1 MNNQLL
7 PSTPSRD
14 RLHTLKLILSCFG
27 LSAGLM
33 AIIYFCIGVPFF
45 GNSVL
50 VLDLNGQY
58 VYFFES
64 LHDVIYNADASL
76 LYSWSRTLGGEYM
89 GIYAYYLA
97 SPFSWLVALMPSAII
112 TESLYVMILLKI
124 GCAGA
129 SMGWYLHKTYPT
141 TRQNVLI
148 FSALYALCAWSLS
161 FGNNVMWLDALI
173 LFPLVIYGADL
184 LISGRNY
191 IVYTLAL
198 ALTILSHYYMGYMV
212 CLFLVLY
219 FFYHHVAMRDR
230 ADFNP
235 RGERAHFL
243 LSGLRYLFFTI
254 LAVGISAVI
263 VFCAYYS
270 LTFGKDTFTDPTY
283 EFTFKLT
290 FLDVLYK
297 LFPGAVDT
305 VRREGLPFLYC
316 GTATLFGAAAF
327 AVSPKFKTKEKAAAG
342 LLLLILTLCFS
353 VSLIDI
359 WWHGGQEPNWLNY
372 RYSFMFSFVL
382 LVIGYRGFERLRNLS
397 SQFLAVVPGALGIIL
412 VILQQ
417 EGYGKGYE
425 YTEEIFPKAYSY
437 DLLFYFLAPIII
449 GAVFLA
455 ILYYKKQKA
464 SKMGSL
470 ALTLTILCETVAVGV
485 LSHVG
490 LACDVGYSLRK
501 DYADFMDRVSP
512 AVEYIQELDSSFY
525 RMDKDFHRQPAD
537 AIALEMRGLSSTT
550 STLNR
555 HTLKLVDQLGYAG
568 GSYWSQYSGGN
579 PVTDMLLGVKYVL
592 SDNTLADALYQRI
605 YTDEKG
611 EAVYGYLNPYALSLG
626 FAVNDAVLEL
636 DFDDYPSPMELLNDL
651 TAAMTGK
658 DELRPF
664 LPIETEDPALSGIDR
679 AYTTGKSHYIYKKT
693 DPESTDASITYTL
706 TADKDGLCYL
716 FFPTDYPRECTLY
729 VDGVESGTAM
739 GNDSDCIIPLG
750 NFKAGSSHE
759 IKLVPLQ
766 EKAYVATDC
775 AYFYTLDEELFKGC
789 YESLKDSQFHIDRD
803 YKEDHLTGS
812 ITVREEN
819 TLLFT
824 SIPYDAGW
832 IIKVDGKEVTPYLS
846 TVTVYDEKTGEAAGT
861 EQQPYQDALTV
872 LRLTKGEH
880 TLSFEY
886 RPDCYLYGSAISLIS
901 LGVFLLIVAADYLLI
916 RPLVKRAQAKKALAA
931 STEEPAAEPIPQKD
945 EPQEEKPIAPSK
957 KKRRR
962 GRGKKKE
969 EGVLPE
975 SPSTPPS
982 DLP

>member
-1 MNNQLL
+1 MQ
-7 PSTPSRD
+7 
-14 RLHTLKLILSCFG
+14 TLKLILSCFG

-33 AIIYFCIGVPFF
+33 AIVYFCIGVPFF

-64 LHDVIYNADASL
+64 LHDIIYNADASL

-97 SPFSWLVALMPSAII
+97 SPFSWLVALMPSGII

-141 TRQNVLI
+141 SKRNVLI
-148 FSALYALCAWSLS
+148 FSALYALCAWSMTY
-161 FGNNVMWLDALI
+161 GNNVMWLDTLI

-191 IVYTLAL
+191 VVYTLAL
-198 ALTILSHYYMGYMV
+198 ALTVLSHYYMGYMV

-219 FFYHHVAMRDR
+219 FFYHHITMRGRSDY
-230 ADFNP
+230 NP
-235 RGERAHFL
+235 KGEPVHFL
-243 LSGLRYLFFTI
+243 ISGVRYLFFTL

-283 EFTFKLT
+283 EFTFKLN
-290 FLDVLYK
+290 FLDILFK
-297 LFPGAVDT
+297 LLPGAVDT
-305 VRREGLPFLYC
+305 VRRDGLPFIYC
-316 GTATLFGAAAF
+316 GTAALFGAAVF
-327 AVSPKFKTKEKAAAG
+327 AVSPKFKTREKIGAG

-372 RYSFMFSFVL
+372 RYSFMFSFIL
-382 LVIGYRGFERLRNLS
+382 LIIGYRGFEKLHS
-397 SQFLAVVPGALGIIL
+397 VSAQFLAIVPAALGLIL

-417 EGYGKGYE
+417 EGYGEHYE
-425 YTEEIFPKAYSY
+425 YTKEIFPKAYSY
-437 DLLFYFLAPIII
+437 DLLFYFLAPIVI

-455 ILYYKKQKA
+455 ILYYKKQKNRRLGA
-464 SKMGSL
+464 L
-470 ALTLTILCETVAVGV
+470 ALTLTVLTETVAMGI

-490 LACDVGYSLRK
+490 LACDVGYCSRK
-501 DYADFMDRVSP
+501 DYASFMNRVTP
-512 AVEYIQELDSSFY
+512 AVNYVQQLDSSFY

-592 SDNTLADALYQRI
+592 SDNTRLDSIYQRI

-626 FAVNDAVLEL
+626 YGTNQAILEL
-636 DFDDYPSPMELLNDL
+636 DFDEYSSPMALLNDL

-658 DELRPF
+658 DTLRPF
-664 LPIETEDPALSGIDR
+664 LPIKTDAPALSGIDR
-679 AYTTGKSHYIYKKT
+679 AYTTGRSHYIYKKA
-693 DPESTDASITYTL
+693 DPDATDAAITYTVK
-706 TADKDGLCYL
+706 AENEGLCYL
-716 FFPTDYPRECTLY
+716 FFPTDYPRECTLFI
-729 VDGVESGTAM
+729 DGVESGTVM
-739 GNDSDCIIPLG
+739 GNASDCIILLG
-750 NFKAGSSHE
+750 DFEAGSSHE
-759 IKLVPLQ
+759 IKLVPLE
-766 EKAYVATDC
+766 EKAYISTESI
-775 AYFYTLDEELFKGC
+775 YFYTLDEECLKSC
-789 YESLKDSQFHIDRD
+789 YESLKDGQFLIDAD
-803 YKEDHLTGS
+803 YKEDHLTGK
-812 ITVREEN
+812 ITVTEEN
-819 TLLFT
+819 ALFFT

-832 IIKVDGKEVTPYLS
+832 IIKVDGEEVTPYLS
-846 TVTVYDEKTGEAAGT
+846 TEEICDEETGETMGT
-861 EQQPYQDALTV
+861 EEQPYQDALIV
-872 LRLTKGEH
+872 LPLQKGEH

-886 RPDCYLYGSAISLIS
+886 RPDCFIYGSAISLIS
-901 LGVFLLIVAADYLLI
+901 LSVFLLIVVIDYLLI
-916 RPLVKRAQAKKALAA
+916 RPLLKRVRAKRAAA
-931 STEEPAAEPIPQKD
+931 SGEQEPIEQPPSEQTACVKEKD
-945 EPQEEKPIAPSK
+945 IAPSK

-962 GRGKKKE
+962 GRGKKKSEPGTE
-969 EGVLPE
+969 E
-975 SPSTPPS
+975 PSSTAKNK
-982 DLP
+982 

>member
-1 MNNQLL
+1 MNNTLVLQ
-7 PSTPSRD
+7 SQREE
-14 RLHTLKLILSCFG
+14 RLKTLKLILSCFG

-33 AIIYFCIGVPFF
+33 AVIYFCIGVPFF

-64 LHDVIYNADASL
+64 LHDIIYNADASL

-97 SPFSWLVALMPSAII
+97 SPFSWLVALMPSGII

-141 TRQNVLI
+141 SKRNVLI
-148 FSALYALCAWSLS
+148 FSALYALCGWSLT

-191 IVYTLAL
+191 VVYTLAL
-198 ALTILSHYYMGYMV
+198 AMTVLSHYYIGYMV

-219 FFYHHVAMRDR
+219 FFYHHISMKGREEY
-230 ADFNP
+230 NP
-235 RGERAHFL
+235 RGERAHFF
-243 LSGLRYLFFTI
+243 LSGARYLFFTL
-254 LAVGISAVI
+254 LALGISAVI
-263 VFCAYYS
+263 ALCAYYS
-270 LTFGKDTFTDPTY
+270 LTFGKNTFTDPEY
-283 EFTFKLT
+283 EFTFKLQ
-290 FLDVLYK
+290 FLDIIYK
-297 LFPGAVDT
+297 LLPGAVDT
-305 VRREGLPFLYC
+305 VRRNGLPFIYC
-316 GTATLFGAAAF
+316 GTATLFGAFAF
-327 AVSPKFKTKEKAAAG
+327 AVSPKFKTKEKVAAG
-342 LLLLILTLCFS
+342 LLLLTLALCFS

-372 RYSFMFSFVL
+372 RYSFMFSFIL
-382 LVIGYRGFERLRNLS
+382 LVIGYRGFDRIRS
-397 SQFLAVVPGALGIIL
+397 FSAQFLAILPVTLGIFL
-412 VILQQ
+412 VILQK
-417 EGYGKGYE
+417 EGYGTQYE
-425 YTEEIFPKAYSY
+425 YTTENFPLSYSY
-437 DLLFYFLAPIII
+437 DLFFYFLAPVII
-449 GAVFLA
+449 GSVFLA
-455 ILYYKKQKA
+455 ILYYKKKRGERA
-464 SKMGSL
+464 GAK
-470 ALTLTILCETVAVGV
+470 ALTAVILTETVLVGV

-490 LACDVGYSLRK
+490 LAYDVGYSLRK

-512 AVEYIQELDSSFY
+512 AVDYIQDLDSSFY

-579 PVTDMLLGVKYVL
+579 PVTDMLLGVKYVI
-592 SDNTLADALYQRI
+592 SESTLLDGVYQRI

-626 FAVNDAVLEL
+626 FGANDAILDL
-636 DFDDYPSPMELLNDL
+636 DFEEYASPMELLNDL
-651 TAAMTGK
+651 TASMTGK
-658 DELRPF
+658 DGLRPF
-664 LPIETEDPALSGIDR
+664 LPIKTDDPALSGIDR
-679 AYTTGKSHYIYKKT
+679 AYTTGRSHYIYKKT
-693 DPESTDASITYTL
+693 DPASTDASITYTL
-706 TADKDGLCYL
+706 TAERDGLCYL
-716 FFPTDYPRECTLY
+716 FFPTEYPRECTLY

-739 GNDSDCIIPLG
+739 GNASDCIIPLG

-759 IKLVPLQ
+759 IKLVPLE
-766 EKAYVATDC
+766 EKAYIATGSS
-775 AYFYTLDEELFKGC
+775 YFYTLDEECLKDC
-789 YESLKDSQFHIDRD
+789 YEILKDGQFLIDAD
-803 YKEDHLTGS
+803 YKEDHLTGK
-812 ITVREEN
+812 ITVDGEN

-846 TVTVYDEKTGEAAGT
+846 TETIYDEETGEAAGS
-861 EQQPYQDALTV
+861 EEQPYQDALIV
-872 LRLTKGEH
+872 LPLTKGTH
-880 TLSFEY
+880 TLSFKY

-901 LGVFLLIVAADYLLI
+901 LGVFLLIVAVDYLLV
-916 RPLVKRAQAKKALAA
+916 RPLVKKARAKRMPEKGEAESLP
-931 STEEPAAEPIPQKD
+931 EPAPAQIKAE
-945 EPQEEKPIAPSK
+945 EEKAIAPSK

-969 EGVLPE
+969 QSGQTEGKKE
-975 SPSTPPS
+975 PSGNS
-982 DLP
+982 